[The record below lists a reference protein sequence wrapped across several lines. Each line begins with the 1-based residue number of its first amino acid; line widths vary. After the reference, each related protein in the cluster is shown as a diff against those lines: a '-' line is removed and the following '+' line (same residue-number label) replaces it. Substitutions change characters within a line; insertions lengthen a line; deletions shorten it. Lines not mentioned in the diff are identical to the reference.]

1 VISAKDPGS
10 KVRLTV
16 FRGGK
21 EMTFTAN
28 LGDRPTDIAAN
39 RRGAQGQGEPDEQNE
54 TQLGIT
60 VEELTPAILQE
71 LGMNRDTAGVVVT
84 HVSRV
89 AEAWEKGVNSGDL
102 ITEVNRVTVA
112 DLSGYRKEI
121 RKVKAGGLV
130 ILYVVNPPSR
140 TGGDPISRY
149 VTLRVPEGQ

>member
-1 VISAKDPGS
+1 
-10 KVRLTV
+10 
-16 FRGGK
+16 
-21 EMTFTAN
+21 MTFTAN

-39 RRGAQGQGEPDEQNE
+39 RRSGQGQEAPGDQNE

-71 LGMNRDTAGVVVT
+71 LGMNRETGGVVVT

-89 AEAWEKGVNSGDL
+89 TEAWEKGVNSGD
-102 ITEVNRVTVA
+102 IVTEVNRVPVA
-112 DLSGYRKEI
+112 GLSDYRKEI

-149 VTLRVPEGQ
+149 VTLRVPKEQ